1 MSVREVLERQAAERN
16 AQLDADVAAVLE
28 TAAGRRALMGLLAK
42 SGVWART
49 GCGDGDAVRLAYAA
63 GRRDAGADLLGA
75 CNRAALGL
83 VALAMQENNERVAR
97 WNEQVLAARQAEN
110 NERAERW
117 NEERQAARS
126 EEAKR

>member
-1 MSVREVLERQAAERN
+1 VSVREVLERQAAERN
-16 AQLDADVAAVLE
+16 AQLDADIASVLE
-28 TAAGRRALMGLLAK
+28 TAAGRRALMGLLAQ
-42 SGVWART
+42 SGVWARR

-83 VALAMQENNERVAR
+83 VALAMQENNVRVAR

>member
-1 MSVREVLERQAAERN
+1 MTDETTLRDVLDRQARERN
-16 AQLDADVAAVLE
+16 AQLDADIAAVLE
-28 TAAGRRALMGLLAK
+28 TPAGRRALMGLLAK

-83 VALAMQENNERVAR
+83 VALAMQENNVRVAR
-97 WNEQVLAARQAEN
+97 WNEQVLAARQ
-110 NERAERW
+110 

>member
-63 GRRDAGADLLGA
+63 GRRDAGVDLLGA
-75 CNRAALGL
+75 CNRAAQGL
-83 VALAMQENNERVAR
+83 VALAMQENNIRVAR
-97 WNEQVLAARQAEN
+97 WNEQVQAARQAEN

>member
-16 AQLDADVAAVLE
+16 AQLDADIASVLE

-75 CNRAALGL
+75 CNRAAQGL
-83 VALAMQENNERVAR
+83 VALAMQENNIRVAR
-97 WNEQVLAARQAEN
+97 WNEQVQAARQAEN